1 MREQGVRVFTVYF
14 GGPSPTAQM
23 HADLDV
29 TIAFERLGKAENFPV
44 IRGLASFHQGVVH
57 TLKKFEPLLN

>member
-1 MREQGVRVFTVYF
+1 MSEQGPRVFTVYF

-23 HADLDV
+23 HADLDL

-44 IRGLASFHQGVVH
+44 IRGLTLFHQGVVH
-57 TLKKFEPLLN
+57 TLKKFDPLLI